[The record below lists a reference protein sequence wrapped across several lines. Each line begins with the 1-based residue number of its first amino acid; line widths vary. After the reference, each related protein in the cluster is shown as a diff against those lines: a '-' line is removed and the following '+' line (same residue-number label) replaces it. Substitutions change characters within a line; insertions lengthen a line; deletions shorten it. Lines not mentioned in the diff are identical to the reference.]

1 MKPVAQ
7 ERRNGPRDD
16 DPELRGRRS
25 EPRAYVVV
33 PASAEALTGRRQVK
47 ILDVSRAGARLEG
60 TDLPG
65 VRKDIILKCGG
76 MDTFGTI
83 AWSTGGRCGIQFD
96 EPISGGDLLALRKL
110 SADIEKSD
118 MTPEERQAAADW
130 ANGLAR

>member
-1 MKPVAQ
+1 MKTVAP
-7 ERRNGPRDD
+7 ERRSTPRDD

-60 TDLPG
+60 NDLPSVG
-65 VRKDIILKCGG
+65 KDIILRCAKL
-76 MDTFGTI
+76 DTFGTI
-83 AWSTGGRCGIQFD
+83 AWAASGRCGMQFD
-96 EPISGGDLLALRKL
+96 EPISSGELLALRAL
-110 SADIEKSD
+110 STDYEKSE